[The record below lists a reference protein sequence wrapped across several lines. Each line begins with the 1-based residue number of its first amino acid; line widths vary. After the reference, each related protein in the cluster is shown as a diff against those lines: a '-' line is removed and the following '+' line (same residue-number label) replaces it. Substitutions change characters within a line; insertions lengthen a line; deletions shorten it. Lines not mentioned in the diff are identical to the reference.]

1 MIKQATLKNGLVHTY
16 STTKHSIKQVETGI
30 EYDDAYDLPDSGYT
44 YEETENYTTE
54 YLIGQREK
62 LEQQLDNL
70 QQEDSKDE

>member
-1 MIKQATLKNGLVHTY
+1 MIKQVTLKNGLVHTY
-16 STTKHSIKQVETGI
+16 STTKHSIKQVETGF